1 MRIVNKRVLF
11 GVVVVVVE
19 GDFIMPWYLTHRV
32 TGVPPSVSV
41 ELSKSTWEF

>member
-11 GVVVVVVE
+11 GVVVVVVVVE

-41 ELSKSTWEF
+41 AL